1 MFKFSKIIFSITL
14 SFLAGSQSL
23 AQEVY
28 DFDTQIR
35 PMMAKKC
42 FECHNTGS
50 PKGGVNLDN
59 YKEKDRVITDGQFW
73 LKVLD
78 QIKTREMPPKNKPM
92 LSEEEYT
99 LLVEGLNAILE
110 TSLKEKVPGQIVI
123 RRLSHSEY
131 QYTVKDLTGV
141 DFDARNYFPSDG
153 SGGGGFDNQG
163 GSLFFT
169 PLKFERYY
177 DAAETIVGKMEEDE
191 SLWNKMVP
199 DEYSPSVFTRLAI
212 WIKSLWVEGYNGATH
227 ARLAAEK
234 TLYPFATRAYRRFLK
249 DNEKEQ
255 LTKLFTQVY
264 DSKDSVDNPQRFNES
279 IAQTFKMVLVSPN
292 FLYRAEE
299 EPEIKGAYPLSNFE
313 LATRL
318 SYFLWASMPDDE
330 LFALAYAGQLQDTV
344 VLETQ
349 VKRMLADPK
358 AKRFA
363 ESFSTQ
369 WLGINKLLDPQPLAD
384 PERFPDFDLSIRKA
398 LYSETVEYF
407 YYVLTGSKNMME
419 LVNSNYTFL
428 NDQLA
433 EYYGIEG
440 VDNKDMQ
447 RTLLADTR
455 RGGVLGM
462 GSVLTVTSLPVRT
475 SPVLRGKWVME
486 QIMGISPPPPPPEV
500 AELESS
506 EAAHSELGLRKLLE
520 VHRSKPACFSC
531 HQKMDPLGL
540 GLENFDAIGRWRDTY
555 GKAAIDASGTL
566 ADGREFNGPD
576 ELKILLTSEK
586 EKIARNLSSKML
598 SYALGRGLQFT
609 DEPALRKLE
618 STLLENDFNPDPF
631 ILELV
636 KSYPFRMKMN
646 DFRDRIKEVI

>member
-14 SFLAGSQSL
+14 SFLVGSQSL
-23 AQEVY
+23 AQEAY

-78 QIKTREMPPKNKPM
+78 QIKTREMPPKNKPT

-123 RRLSHSEY
+123 RRLGHSEY
-131 QYTVKDLTGV
+131 QYTVEDLLGV
-141 DFDARNYFPSDG
+141 KFDARNFFPSDG

-163 GSLFFT
+163 RSLFFT

-177 DAAETIVGKMEEDE
+177 DAAEMIVGQVQADE
-191 SLWNKMVP
+191 KLWSKVVP
-199 DEYSPSVFTRLAI
+199 LEYDPSVFTKIAI
-212 WIKSLWVEGYNGATH
+212 WFKSFWVDGFNEATH
-227 ARLAAEK
+227 AQLAAEK
-234 TLYPFATRAYRRFLK
+234 VLYPFATRAYRRFLK

-255 LTKLFTQVY
+255 LTKLFSQVY
-264 DSKDSVDNPQRFNES
+264 ITKDSVDNPQRFDES

-299 EPEIKGAYPLSNFE
+299 EPEVKGAYPLSNFE

-318 SYFLWASMPDDE
+318 SYFLWSSMPDDE

-344 VLETQ
+344 VLENQ

-369 WLGINKLLDPQPLAD
+369 WLGITKLLDSQPLAD

-440 VDNKDMQ
+440 VENKDMQ

-576 ELKILLTSEK
+576 ELKVLLTAEK

-618 STLLENDFNPDPF
+618 STLLGNDFNPDPF

-646 DFRDRIKEVI
+646 DFRDRIKEII